1 MGKLECLKQ
10 PTCSPSSLKEAK
22 SGRHSSKDKRRAQ
35 KAEARTGQP
44 DNTLLE
50 RKEKL
55 AQRKEAKLKRE
66 REEKEKQERDKKEER
81 EKRGREKEENE
92 KFEKEKKER
101 LEKLE
106 KKKKAEKERKE
117 KKKKAKEER
126 DALAKKEKE
135 EKEAIARKEKEEKDA
150 AAKKEKEEK
159 EAQAKKER
167 DERRRKEREEKQK
180 QTVKKEI
187 PSDDVKDN
195 DKPKKKLVPIK
206 SKPKEALPKVR
217 KPESNDGAV
226 KARKVMPSKPVVHK
240 SSTPPP
246 SKLKKDESNKKVMET
261 RKAAAAR
268 THRKQPDNEDKNR
281 VSKVSRLSTRKPKE
295 KVASG
300 EERKV
305 DEATVVEKVSKA
317 IASGEIDDSRV
328 VKEDEDDRE
337 SIVEKDQIEEMET
350 SPINHHDKDFAKVG
364 DDDEDAELQRIKDEE
379 EEDNQDRVP
388 DIGPSE
394 EKKEADECPPR
405 ELDLEKAAPKVAYS
419 HVKTPDEV
427 DDLPEH
433 EVVNPDES
441 MLEEIKSEMSYDLE
455 EKIAKDESEQEFDVA
470 KKDKSD
476 GSIEALKENEEVEV
490 HVEQKL
496 VQPPEM
502 EAKANENKEG
512 AEKDICDN
520 EEEKAVNK
528 LDNEGMKHSCDKAAD
543 ENQEEET
550 KEEAKARDSFVNN
563 IYTSEGKQEK
573 KK

>member
-1 MGKLECLKQ
+1 MG
-10 PTCSPSSLKEAK
+10 
-22 SGRHSSKDKRRAQ
+22 
-35 KAEARTGQP
+35 
-44 DNTLLE
+44 
-50 RKEKL
+50 
-55 AQRKEAKLKRE
+55 
-66 REEKEKQERDKKEER
+66 
-81 EKRGREKEENE
+81 
-92 KFEKEKKER
+92 
-101 LEKLE
+101 
-106 KKKKAEKERKE
+106 
-117 KKKKAKEER
+117 
-126 DALAKKEKE
+126 E
-135 EKEAIARKEKEEKDA
+135 EKEAIARKEKEEKEA

-159 EAQAKKER
+159 EAQAKKEKKER

-379 EEDNQDRVP
+379 EEEDNQERVP

-394 EKKEADECPPR
+394 EKKEADDSPPR
-405 ELDLEKAAPKVAYS
+405 ELNLEKAAPKVAYS

-470 KKDKSD
+470 
-476 GSIEALKENEEVEV
+476 V
-490 HVEQKL
+490 
-496 VQPPEM
+496 
-502 EAKANENKEG
+502 
-512 AEKDICDN
+512 
-520 EEEKAVNK
+520 
-528 LDNEGMKHSCDKAAD
+528 
-543 ENQEEET
+543 
-550 KEEAKARDSFVNN
+550 
-563 IYTSEGKQEK
+563 
-573 KK
+573 